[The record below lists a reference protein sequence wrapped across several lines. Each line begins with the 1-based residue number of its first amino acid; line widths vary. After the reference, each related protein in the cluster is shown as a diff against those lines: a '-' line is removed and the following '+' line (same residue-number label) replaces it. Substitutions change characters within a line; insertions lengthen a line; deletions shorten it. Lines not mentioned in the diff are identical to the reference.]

1 MRDHPDDR
9 SGQGWG
15 AGVARPEVTT
25 LLLAAISRLETWATF
40 CLEAAETVPAT
51 VESAVGGRFAPFP
64 GRVCAKANSSDA

>member
-1 MRDHPDDR
+1 
-9 SGQGWG
+9 
-15 AGVARPEVTT
+15 VTT